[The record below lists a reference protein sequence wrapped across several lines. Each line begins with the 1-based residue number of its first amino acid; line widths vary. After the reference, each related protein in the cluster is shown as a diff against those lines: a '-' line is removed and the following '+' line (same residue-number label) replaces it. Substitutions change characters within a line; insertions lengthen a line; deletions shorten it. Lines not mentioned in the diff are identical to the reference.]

1 MTMKIR
7 IHGNSVRFRLS
18 KTEVAKLENEGYLEE
33 TTDFGAAQFGYAVQ
47 KSAVDGLQARFKNNK
62 VILEVPEKL
71 LTGWTEN
78 NTVGFEGN
86 MPLGDGSSLF
96 MLIEKDFKCLDNVN
110 EDQSDN
116 YDNPKTC

>member
-1 MTMKIR
+1 MKIR

-18 KTEVAKLENEGYLEE
+18 KTEVGILENEGYLEE
-33 TTDFGAAQFGYAVQ
+33 ITDFGLMQFGYAVE
-47 KSAVDGLQARFKNNK
+47 KSAGTELYARFEHNT
-62 VILEVPEKL
+62 ITLEVPEKL
-71 LTGWTEN
+71 LAGWAAN

-86 MPLGDGSSLF
+86 MPVGDGGSLF
-96 MLIEKDFKCLDNVN
+96 MLIEKDFKCLDNVD

>member
-1 MTMKIR
+1 MKIR

-18 KTEVAKLENEGYLEE
+18 KTEVARLENEGYLQE
-33 TTDFGAAQFGYAVQ
+33 TTDFGPAQFSYAVQ
-47 KSAVDGLQARFKNNK
+47 KSAISELQARFEDNK
-62 VILEVPEKL
+62 ITLEVPEKL
-71 LTGWTEN
+71 LTGWAAN

-86 MPLGDGSSLF
+86 KPLADGSSLL

>member
-1 MTMKIR
+1 MKIR
-7 IHGNSVRFRLS
+7 IQRNSVRFRLS
-18 KTEVAKLENEGYLEE
+18 KSEVGKLEEKGYLEE
-33 TTDFGAAQFGYAVQ
+33 TTDFGPAQLGYAVQ
-47 KSAVDGLQARFKNNK
+47 KSAVNELLARFEHNK
-62 VILEVPEKL
+62 ITLEVPEKL
-71 LTGWTEN
+71 LVGWAAN

-96 MLIEKDFKCLDNVN
+96 MLIEKDFKCLDNVD